1 MIIPCSSEEPAFL
14 RYGNFCYAGVID
26 VRQARGELDRVPSV
40 IQGVHRQQ
48 GSLPF
53 LCRSSDLPEMWR
65 SKLGAIRAA
74 SEFVLEQLSSGD
86 GGGGEGGSGGS
97 GAGGMEGKMQ
107 ELAQEGG
114 QDWMLQEEDTE
125 DAMFELA
132 TDAVREMRGIDFALL
147 ATFHRAMLVK
157 TVWLGAGL
165 GRASE
170 DGAGN
175 AGGMRYGRD
184 TVSREEGGGRFLI
197 TIDNGEG
204 EHTLVDTD
212 FMDPSRSRSAG
223 CQVRDEGRGCGG
235 TRGRGTRDEGVERDN
250 YDSMRVRV
258 CVFVCMCVDRP
269 IVHRRIAHSPL
280 VLSSPRSLSLSPPL
294 SLSLPFSPS
303 LPSRCNRWLA
313 LATMNTVPIA
323 AYQCTY

>member
-1 MIIPCSSEEPAFL
+1 
-14 RYGNFCYAGVID
+14 
-26 VRQARGELDRVPSV
+26 
-40 IQGVHRQQ
+40 
-48 GSLPF
+48 
-53 LCRSSDLPEMWR
+53 
-65 SKLGAIRAA
+65 
-74 SEFVLEQLSSGD
+74 
-86 GGGGEGGSGGS
+86 
-97 GAGGMEGKMQ
+97 MQ

-184 TVSREEGGGRFLI
+184 TASREEGGGRFLI

-223 CQVRDEGRGCGG
+223 CQVRDEGRGDEGRGCG
-235 TRGRGTRDEGVERDN
+235 GTRDEGVEGRGT
-250 YDSMRVRV
+250 RVWRETTTSLCV

-280 VLSSPRSLSLSPPL
+280 VLSSPLSP
-294 SLSLPFSPS
+294 SFSLPPSLPLSPS
-303 LPSRCNRWLA
+303 LPS
-313 LATMNTVPIA
+313 
-323 AYQCTY
+323 

>member
-1 MIIPCSSEEPAFL
+1 
-14 RYGNFCYAGVID
+14 
-26 VRQARGELDRVPSV
+26 
-40 IQGVHRQQ
+40 
-48 GSLPF
+48 
-53 LCRSSDLPEMWR
+53 
-65 SKLGAIRAA
+65 
-74 SEFVLEQLSSGD
+74 
-86 GGGGEGGSGGS
+86 
-97 GAGGMEGKMQ
+97 MQ

-235 TRGRGTRDEGVERDN
+235 TRGRGTRVWRETTT
-250 YDSMRVRV
+250 SLCV

-269 IVHRRIAHSPL
+269 IAHRRIAHSPL
-280 VLSSPRSLSLSPPL
+280 VLSSPLSPSFSLPLPLSPSLSLSPPL
-294 SLSLPFSPS
+294 SARDVTDGSLW
-303 LPSRCNRWLA
+303 R
-313 LATMNTVPIA
+313 
-323 AYQCTY
+323 Q

>member
-1 MIIPCSSEEPAFL
+1 
-14 RYGNFCYAGVID
+14 
-26 VRQARGELDRVPSV
+26 
-40 IQGVHRQQ
+40 
-48 GSLPF
+48 
-53 LCRSSDLPEMWR
+53 
-65 SKLGAIRAA
+65 
-74 SEFVLEQLSSGD
+74 
-86 GGGGEGGSGGS
+86 
-97 GAGGMEGKMQ
+97 MQ

-184 TVSREEGGGRFLI
+184 TASREEGGGRFLI

-223 CQVRDEGRGCGG
+223 CQVRDEGTRVWRDEG
-235 TRGRGTRDEGVERDN
+235 TRVWRDEGRGTRVWRETTTTLC
-250 YDSMRVRV
+250 V
-258 CVFVCMCVDRP
+258 CVFVCLCVCVSIAPSSIAASLTHHLFFRP
-269 IVHRRIAHSPL
+269 LA
-280 VLSSPRSLSLSPPL
+280 LSLSPPL
-294 SLSLPFSPS
+294 SPSLSLSLPLSPRDATDGS
-303 LPSRCNRWLA
+303 LWR
-313 LATMNTVPIA
+313 
-323 AYQCTY
+323 Q